1 LLPRIVIDTNVYISA
16 IFWGGK
22 PREVL
27 ELGRSGRISIFTSSE
42 IHAEIEMKLK
52 TKFRIEENEVAQ
64 ILLDYAMFTLP
75 IKPLHR
81 VTVIEADPDDDKFIE
96 CAVAAKAG
104 YIVSGDKHLLNLK
117 NYQGIQIMKASLFQ
131 PKHIKVLLLSR
142 FDPSYNLN

>member
-1 LLPRIVIDTNVYISA
+1 LSPRIVIDTNVYISA

-27 ELGRSGRISIFTSSE
+27 ELGRNGRISIFTSSE
-42 IHAEIEMKLK
+42 IQAEIEMKLK

-64 ILLDYAMFTLP
+64 ILLDYAMFTMP

-81 VTVIEADPDDDKFIE
+81 IAIIEADPDDDKFME
-96 CAVAAKAG
+96 CALEARAG

-117 NYQGIQIMKASLFQ
+117 NYQGIQIKKPAEFLEIFEG
-131 PKHIKVLLLSR
+131 IGE
-142 FDPSYNLN
+142 

>member
-1 LLPRIVIDTNVYISA
+1 LSPRIVIDTNVYISA

-27 ELGRSGRISIFTSSE
+27 ELGRNGRISIFTSSE
-42 IHAEIEMKLK
+42 IQAEIEMKLK

-64 ILLDYAMFTLP
+64 ILLDYAMFTMP

-81 VTVIEADPDDDKFIE
+81 IAIIEADPDDDKFME
-96 CAVAAKAG
+96 CALAARAG

-117 NYQGIQIMKASLFQ
+117 NYQGIQIKKPAEFLEIFEG
-131 PKHIKVLLLSR
+131 IGE
-142 FDPSYNLN
+142 

>member
-1 LLPRIVIDTNVYISA
+1 MSPRIVIDTNIYISA

-27 ELGRSGRISIFTSSE
+27 ELGRNGRISIFTSSE
-42 IHAEIEMKLK
+42 IQAEIEMKLK

-64 ILLDYAMFTLP
+64 ILLDYAMFTMP

-81 VTVIEADPDDDKFIE
+81 IAIIEADPDDDKFME
-96 CAVAAKAG
+96 CALAARAG

-117 NYQGIQIMKASLFQ
+117 NYQGIQIKKPAEFLEIFEG
-131 PKHIKVLLLSR
+131 IGE
-142 FDPSYNLN
+142 

>member
-1 LLPRIVIDTNVYISA
+1 LSPRIVIDTNIYISA

-27 ELGRSGRISIFTSSE
+27 ELGRNGRISIFTSSE
-42 IHAEIEMKLK
+42 IQAEIEMKLK

-81 VTVIEADPDDDKFIE
+81 IAIIEADPDDDKFME
-96 CAVAAKAG
+96 CALAARAG

-117 NYQGIQIMKASLFQ
+117 NYQGIQIKKPAEFLEIFEG
-131 PKHIKVLLLSR
+131 IGE
-142 FDPSYNLN
+142 